1 MKARLITGGAM
12 ALTGSVVLH
21 LAGADLFAVEATVAL
36 PGGGDVAPARLG
48 TSFADMVRGSAG
60 LNQPQ
65 PDEIEPLEPTE
76 TEPLELIETETP
88 EHVDTEAAQVEPSA
102 TPQPEPSET
111 QSPDTTRTEP
121 LTPDTLT
128 GQTPPATQSPV
139 QITANETTASDA
151 GSTVAVIPVPV
162 APSRAIVPDIPS
174 ATISSDTA
182 PETAPEPPVTS
193 VAPISAT
200 EQVTATSP
208 DVQTPDAST
217 PRPQTRP
224 DPNATPAPT
233 PGAAPQQPRPP
244 PASPGATGNAS
255 TDATRGQET
264 ATETGQ
270 TTSQSPQNN
279 SASQAGQAALP
290 NYGATV
296 FRRIARNVGRF
307 RGQIAQD
314 AVVTLTIAASGA
326 LQSVSLS
333 RSSGNPDFDQR
344 VVSAVQRA
352 APFPP
357 TPTGVA
363 EGFRLAFGTR

>member
-48 TSFADMVRGSAG
+48 TSFVDMVRGSAG

-76 TEPLELIETETP
+76 TEPLEPIETETP
-88 EHVDTEAAQVEPSA
+88 EHVDTEAAQVEPSG

-128 GQTPPATQSPV
+128 APTPPETQSPV
-139 QITANETTASDA
+139 QTTASEA
-151 GSTVAVIPVPV
+151 GSTIAVIPVPV
-162 APSRAIVPDIPS
+162 TPSRVIVPDIPS
-174 ATISSDTA
+174 ATISSNTA
-182 PETAPEPPVTS
+182 PETAPQPPVTS

-208 DVQTPDAST
+208 DAQTPDAAT
-217 PRPQTRP
+217 HRPQTRP

-233 PGAAPQQPRPP
+233 PQAAPQQPRPQ
-244 PASPGATGNAS
+244 PASPAATGNAS

-296 FRRIARNVGRF
+296 FRRITRNVGRF